1 MGLDKVEAA
10 LAAAPQEEAGQPLMM
25 LRMAR
30 AMAKPGASGEHLWDI
45 QMPEGGGPF
54 TVNGQPMGPA
64 TSQP

>member
-1 MGLDKVEAA
+1 
-10 LAAAPQEEAGQPLMM
+10 MM

-30 AMAKPGASGEHLWDI
+30 AMAKPGASGENVWDI

-54 TVNGQPMGPA
+54 TINGQPMGPA